1 MLSLLVTVAAVALTV
16 YPDLNP
22 ELSNQSAS
30 ESQLASSDSAAPG
43 SGGFFNSGYDLA
55 SHQTLSRVML
65 LVRENYVDPERV
77 KPREMFLAALD
88 YVEKSVPEVIVR
100 EELEKNRLTVQVGK
114 QSRVF
119 ELGEMNQIWE
129 VTMALRD
136 IFRFMQNT
144 VSEEDER
151 KGIEYA
157 AINGMLSTLDPHSV
171 LLRPES
177 FDEVKLSTKGE
188 FGGLGIVIS
197 IRDGSLTIM
206 SPISGTPASRAG
218 LKARDKIVKIGAEST
233 VNMGLEEA
241 VSRLRG
247 KPGTP
252 VDIWVQRKKWSE
264 PRKFQLRRA
273 IIKIESV
280 TSKLLADGVG
290 YVKIKNFQGNTYDDL
305 NMHLEKLKVE
315 NSDEL
320 KGLVLDLRN
329 NPGGLLDQAKLIS
342 DRFIDHGALVITVG
356 EGNRKREVIPAHFA
370 GTEMDYPIVVLVNGG
385 SASASE
391 IVAGAIKNQNRGI
404 VVGQQTFGKGSVQVL
419 YDFQDRSALKLTI
432 AQYLTPGDI
441 SIQSVGIEPDVELI
455 PASITDERIQVFV
468 DDEHPREKDLNKHL
482 DHSEGLEEE
491 PAKFVRMVHLV
502 EDEKEP
508 DPEAEYNDDAFTVD
522 FEIGLAREILVGS
535 NSIKRKDLLKDSA
548 ELFASRSAVE
558 AKRIADRFEKM
569 GVPWKTSK
577 KLQAPAESGVEATLE
592 FVGASEKG
600 FRSGDELTLKATA
613 KNITS
618 TQLEQVYGVTES
630 DNPFFD
636 KLEFAF
642 GRLKAGETRSWETK
656 IKLPPGLGSRSDLV
670 NFKIGDQGGLGNNI
684 SASAFADVKSQ
695 AKPHFAYQY
704 QLDDRSNGNGDG
716 LLQVG
721 EKVRMKIRVSNI
733 GKGSGGEVM
742 VTAKNMSGSSM
753 FLKVGR
759 ATLGK
764 LAAGESKVG
773 YLDFRVSESPEDGP
787 VKLRLGIW
795 DSELGASVNEVI
807 AMPVTKGVKGQKE
820 SRNVVVKG
828 DKPVAVYAAASDSS
842 MTVGTLPVGSVVR
855 SEAVFGKGYRR
866 VRFGDGY
873 GFVSFANVKP
883 RKGKVSKKPMKWNV
897 GQAAPRITLS
907 TMETRLSGSNLK
919 FSAVVEDAE
928 GLNDMYV
935 YVNDKKVLYKALS
948 EIPLVDG
955 LYRIEVPMDLPVEDG
970 SNIVTIVVR
979 ETKDLVS
986 RRVFGVYRDGADT
999 MAGRDASDKTRSH
1012 Q

>member
-1 MLSLLVTVAAVALTV
+1 MLSFLVTVAAVALTV

-22 ELSNQSAS
+22 ELKIDPTSQ
-30 ESQLASSDSAAPG
+30 SQLASSDSDAPD

-100 EELEKNRLTVQVGK
+100 EELDQNRLTVQVGK

-136 IFRFMQNT
+136 IFRFMQKT
-144 VSEEDER
+144 VAETDER
-151 KGIEYA
+151 QGIEYA

-252 VDIWVQRKKWSE
+252 VDIWVQRKKWNE

-280 TSKLLADGVG
+280 TSKLLAGGVG

-315 NSDEL
+315 HSDEL
-320 KGLVLDLRN
+320 KGLVMDLRN

-455 PASITDERIQVFV
+455 PASISDERIQVFV

-491 PAKFVRMVHLV
+491 PGKFVRMVHLV
-502 EDEKEP
+502 EDDKEP

-522 FEIGLAREILVGS
+522 FEIGLAREILLGS

-569 GVPWKTSK
+569 GVPWTSSK
-577 KLQAPAESGVEATLE
+577 ELQAPAESGVESTLE
-592 FVGASEKG
+592 FVGATDKG
-600 FRSGDELTLKATA
+600 FRSGDELVLKATA

-618 TQLEQVYGVTES
+618 TLLEQVYGVTES

-636 KLEFAF
+636 KLEFVF
-642 GRLKAGETRSWETK
+642 GRLKPGETRSWETK
-656 IKLPPGLGSRSDLV
+656 IKLPAGLGSRSDLI

-684 SASAFADVKSQ
+684 LASAFANVKAQ
-695 AKPHFAYQY
+695 DKPHFAYQY
-704 QLDDRSNGNGDG
+704 QLDDRSGGNGDG

-721 EKVRMKIRVSNI
+721 EKVRLKIRVTNT
-733 GKGSGGEVM
+733 GTGSGGEVM

-759 ATLGK
+759 ASLGK
-764 LAAGESKVG
+764 LAAGASKSG
-773 YLDFRVSESPEDGP
+773 YLDFRVSESPEDGS
-787 VKLRLGIW
+787 VKMRLGIW

-807 AMPVTKGVKGQKE
+807 SMPVTKGLKGQKE
-820 SRNVVVKG
+820 ARNVVVTG
-828 DKPVAVYAAASDSS
+828 SKPISVHAAAGDTTTIIGS
-842 MTVGTLPVGSVVR
+842 LPVGSVVR
-855 SEAVFGKGYRR
+855 SEAVFGKGFRR
-866 VRFGDGY
+866 VRFGDDF
-873 GFVSFANVKP
+873 GFVAFAGVKP
-883 RKGKVSKKPMKWNV
+883 RKGKVSKKPVNWTL
-897 GQAAPRITLS
+897 GQASPQITLS
-907 TMETRLSGSNLK
+907 EMKTRLTGHSLK
-919 FSAVVEDAE
+919 FSVVVEDAE

-935 YVNDKKVLYKALS
+935 YVNDKKVLYKSLS
-948 EIPLVDG
+948 DIALVDG
-955 LYRIEVPMDLPVEDG
+955 VYRVEVPMDLPVEDG

>member
-1 MLSLLVTVAAVALTV
+1 
-16 YPDLNP
+16 
-22 ELSNQSAS
+22 
-30 ESQLASSDSAAPG
+30 
-43 SGGFFNSGYDLA
+43 
-55 SHQTLSRVML
+55 
-65 LVRENYVDPERV
+65 
-77 KPREMFLAALD
+77 
-88 YVEKSVPEVIVR
+88 
-100 EELEKNRLTVQVGK
+100 
-114 QSRVF
+114 
-119 ELGEMNQIWE
+119 
-129 VTMALRD
+129 
-136 IFRFMQNT
+136 
-144 VSEEDER
+144 
-151 KGIEYA
+151 
-157 AINGMLSTLDPHSV
+157 
-171 LLRPES
+171 
-177 FDEVKLSTKGE
+177 
-188 FGGLGIVIS
+188 
-197 IRDGSLTIM
+197 M
-206 SPISGTPASRAG
+206 SPISGTLASRAG

-315 NSDEL
+315 HSDEL

-548 ELFASRSAVE
+548 AFFASRSAIE
-558 AKRIADRFEKM
+558 AKRIADSFEKM
-569 GVPWKTSK
+569 GVPWKTSA

-592 FVGASEKG
+592 FVGPSEKG
-600 FRSGDELTLKATA
+600 FRSGDELILKATA

-684 SASAFADVKSQ
+684 SASAFADVKAQ

-828 DKPVAVYAAASDSS
+828 DKPVAVHAAASDSS

-897 GQAAPRITLS
+897 GQASLRITLS

>member
-22 ELSNQSAS
+22 TPELETKAESAV
-30 ESQLASSDSAAPG
+30 ASSNGAAPG
-43 SGGFFNSGYDLA
+43 SSGFFNSGYDLA

-65 LVRENYVDPERV
+65 LVRENYVDPDRV

-88 YVEKSVPEVIVR
+88 YVEKSVPEVIVQ
-100 EELEKNRLTVQVGK
+100 EELSKNRLTVQVGK

-144 VSEEDER
+144 VSETDER
-151 KGIEYA
+151 QNIEYA
-157 AINGMLSTLDPHSV
+157 AINGMLSTLDPHSI
-171 LLRPES
+171 LLKPES

-252 VDIWVQRKKWSE
+252 VDIWIQRKNWSE

-280 TSKLLADGVG
+280 TSKLLAGGVG

-315 NSDEL
+315 HSDEL

-404 VVGQQTFGKGSVQVL
+404 VLGQQTFGKGSVQVL

-455 PASITDERIQVFV
+455 PATINEERIHLFV
-468 DDEHPREKDLNKHL
+468 SDEHPREKDLDKHL

-491 PAKFVRMVHLV
+491 EGKIVRMVHLV
-502 EDEKEP
+502 EDEEP

-522 FEIGLAREILVGS
+522 FEIGLARDILLGT
-535 NSIKRKDLLKDSA
+535 NSIKREDLLKDSA
-548 ELFASRSAVE
+548 ELFAKRSAVE
-558 AKRIADRFEKM
+558 AKRIAEQFKKM
-569 GVPWKTSK
+569 GVPWTNSK
-577 KLQAPAESGVEATLE
+577 AVQSPAESGVECSLE
-592 FVGASEKG
+592 LVGVDAKG
-600 FRSGDELTLKATA
+600 IRAGDDVVLKAQA

-618 TQLEQVYGVTES
+618 TVLEQVHGVTES
-630 DNPFFD
+630 ENPFFD
-636 KLEFAF
+636 KLEFVF
-642 GRLKAGETRSWETK
+642 GTLQPGETRSWETK
-656 IKLPPGLGSRSDLV
+656 VKLPAGLGSRGDLV
-670 NFKIGDQGGLGNNI
+670 KFKVGDQGGLGSNI
-684 SASAFADVKSQ
+684 LASVFAKVVSQ
-695 AKPHFAYQY
+695 DKPHFAYSY
-704 QLDDRSNGNGDG
+704 QLDDRKGGNGDG

-721 EKVRMKIRVSNI
+721 EKVKMKIRVSNV

-759 ATLGK
+759 ASLGK
-764 LAAGESKVG
+764 LKAGQSSSG
-773 YLDFRVSESPEDGP
+773 QLDFRVSESPKDGP
-787 VKLRLGIW
+787 IKIRLGIW
-795 DSELGASVNEVI
+795 DSELGSAVNEVI
-807 AMPVTKGVKGQKE
+807 SIPVTKGVKGQKE
-820 SRNVVVKG
+820 SRNV
-828 DKPVAVYAAASDSS
+828 AVQGKAAIDVRAAASD
-842 MTVGTLPVGSVVR
+842 TAAVLGQLKPGSVVR
-855 SEAVFGKGYRR
+855 SEAVFGKGFRR
-866 VRFGDGY
+866 VRVGDGY
-873 GFVSFANVKP
+873 GYVAFASVKP
-883 RKGKVSKKPMKWNV
+883 RKARVSKKPMNWLV
-897 GQAAPRITLS
+897 GQAAPLITLS
-907 TMETRLSGSNLK
+907 DMETRLSGKSLK
-919 FSAVVEDAE
+919 FSTIIEDGQ

-935 YVNDKKVLYKALS
+935 YVNDKKVLYRSLS
-948 EIPLVDG
+948 EVSAIDG
-955 LYRIEVPMDLPVEDG
+955 VFKVEVPMDLPIEDG

-979 ETKDLVS
+979 ETKELIS

-999 MAGRDASDKTRSH
+999 MAGRDASDNTRSH

>member
-16 YPDLNP
+16 YPDLNS
-22 ELSNQSAS
+22 ELKLEPTS
-30 ESQLASSDSAAPG
+30 ESQLASSDSSAPG
-43 SGGFFNSGYDLA
+43 AAGFFNSGYDLA

-77 KPREMFLAALD
+77 KPRDMFLAALD

-100 EELEKNRLTVQVGK
+100 EELDQNRLTVQVGK
-114 QSRVF
+114 QSRIF

-144 VSEEDER
+144 VSETDDR
-151 KGIEYA
+151 QGIEYA

-241 VSRLRG
+241 VSLLRG

-252 VDIWVQRKKWSE
+252 VDIWVKSTNWNES
-264 PRKFQLRRA
+264 RKFQLRRA

-280 TSKLLADGVG
+280 TSKLLDGGVG

-315 NSDEL
+315 HRDEL
-320 KGLVLDLRN
+320 KGLVMDLRN

-455 PASITDERIQVFV
+455 PANITDERIHVFV
-468 DDEHPREKDLNKHL
+468 DNDHPREKDLEQHL

-491 PAKFVRMVHLV
+491 SGNVVRMVHLV
-502 EDEKEP
+502 EDEEP

-535 NSIKRKDLLKDSA
+535 NSIKREALLNDSA
-548 ELFASRSAVE
+548 ALFESRSVVE
-558 AKRIADRFEKM
+558 AKRIADRFQAM
-569 GVPWKTSK
+569 GVPWGSSEKI
-577 KLQAPAESGVEATLE
+577 QAPAESGVECALE
-592 FVGASEKG
+592 FVGGSDKE
-600 FRSGDELTLKATA
+600 FRSGDELILKATT

-618 TQLEQVYGVTES
+618 TVLEQVHGVTES

-636 KLEFAF
+636 KLEFVF
-642 GRLKAGETRSWETK
+642 GRLNPGETRSWEVK
-656 IKLPPGLGSRSDLV
+656 VKVPAGLGSRSDLISLM
-670 NFKIGDQGGLGNNI
+670 IGDPGGLGSNVL
-684 SASAFADVKSQ
+684 ASTFAKIRAQ

-704 QLDDRSNGNGDG
+704 QLDDRTGGNGDG

-721 EKVRMKIRVSNI
+721 EKVRLKIRATNTGI
-733 GKGSGGEVM
+733 GSGDEVM

-759 ATLGK
+759 ASLGK
-764 LAAGESKVG
+764 LAPGASNVG
-773 YLDFRVSESPEDGP
+773 HLDFRVSETPQDGP
-787 VKLRLGIW
+787 VKMRLGIW
-795 DSELGASVNEVI
+795 DSELGASVNEVLE
-807 AMPVTKGVKGQKE
+807 MPLSKGIKSQKE
-820 SRNVVVKG
+820 SRNVVVIGKEPI
-828 DKPVAVYAAASDSS
+828 KVHVAATETS
-842 MTVGTLPVGSVVR
+842 TVLGYLPGGSVVR
-855 SEAVFGKGYRR
+855 SEAAFGKGFRR
-866 VRFGDGY
+866 VRFGDGF
-873 GFVSFANVKP
+873 GFVAYGAVKL
-883 RKGKVSKKPMKWNV
+883 RKAKLSKTPLSWDV
-897 GQAAPRITLS
+897 GQASPRIIVGD
-907 TMETRLSGSNLK
+907 MKTRLSGESLK
-919 FSAVVEDAE
+919 FSLVVEDE
-928 GLNDMYV
+928 QGLNDMYV
-935 YVNDKKVLYKALS
+935 YVNDKKVLYQSLS
-948 EIPLVDG
+948 ETAVIDGKYRVEIPV
-955 LYRIEVPMDLPVEDG
+955 DLPVEDG

-986 RRVFGVYRDGADT
+986 RHVFGVYHDGSDT
-999 MAGRDASDKTRSH
+999 MAGRDASEQTRTH